1 MKSPFP
7 SFTSL
12 APAVPEWVNVAGVP
26 VAGDVAVLPFP
37 GHPDHTAVL
46 VIPPGAPYVV
56 LAIMDPQRV
65 GLGFAHVMVVN
76 RLSPPYA
83 MLSVE
88 ASCEDGGQA
97 KHLMDP
103 LSGVAWTAAAL
114 LLSYAGVNVGGV
126 AAMLSGNGS
135 NSPMVKVSGSPA
147 PSTLE
152 GKVMSILSTPS
163 PDQKYENELVSKVA
177 NDLADVDVTRLT
189 GSSNMDFH
197 GPASVHAATKV
208 AAGGKP
214 PYAVLLFLDAYA
226 RKQVRRSRNWVAPT
240 MAPAGLP
247 YCDPKL
253 TTEGPNAKELLA
265 AIPKIVEW
273 GTNSYGLNPF
283 DVHHPDASELHRMY
297 ALTEDPFYLLQQ
309 QILYFTMRT
318 TVAYWRPAAKQG
330 STPWAGVARI
340 PGWQATNIGEL
351 MDSISRRPCAEN
363 LPIIAQL
370 AKDAKQIAS
379 DTIAQFAKADVA
391 TPTWPLVGTSGSP
404 PPQLEDPVTGANYQY
419 QMAWQLPVWAWGMQW
434 IDAACGVALEKWNA
448 WAKTQ
453 GGDTISAD
461 VIADLIDARD
471 RAREAWQTLIS
482 FFGAHCY
489 DQATDRYL
497 YAYGKAPDG
506 TGVKVWHAI
515 DGGVG
520 MWFLAPMQRAL
531 ESGFLLA
538 PTVEEFRVRL
548 LNHAKLVDPTRHV
561 HCANLAPGAFGMTTL
576 VPAMTGEASET
587 LAGWPISK

>member
-7 SFTSL
+7 SFTSI
-12 APAVPEWVNVAGVP
+12 APAVPEWVNVGRSP

-37 GHPDHTAVL
+37 GHPDQTAVL
-46 VIPPGAPYVV
+46 VFPPGAPYVV
-56 LAIMDPQRV
+56 LGIMDPKRV

-76 RLSPPYA
+76 RVGVPLE
-83 MLSVE
+83 VE
-88 ASCEDGGQA
+88 ASNEDGGKA
-97 KHLMDP
+97 IHLMDP
-103 LSGVAWTAAAL
+103 LSGVAWTAAAV
-114 LLSYAGVNVGGV
+114 LLSHAGVNVGGP
-126 AAMLSGNGS
+126 AYAITNAKQGGDDE
-135 NSPMVKVSGSPA
+135 SPMTMISGASGPV
-147 PSTLE
+147 TLE
-152 GKVMSILSTPS
+152 GKVMAILSAPS
-163 PDQKYENELVSKVA
+163 PHQKYENELVSKVA

-208 AAGGKP
+208 AAGGKA

-240 MAPAGLP
+240 MSPAGLP
-247 YCDPKL
+247 YCVPEF
-253 TTEGPNAKELLA
+253 TTEGPNAKELLE
-265 AIPKIVEW
+265 AIPKINEW

-330 STPWAGVARI
+330 NTPWAGVARI

-351 MDSISRRPCAEN
+351 IDSISRRPCAEN
-363 LPIIAQL
+363 LPIITQL
-370 AKDAKQIAS
+370 AKDAMQIAK
-379 DTIAQFAKADVA
+379 DTIVQFDKGDIA
-391 TPTWPLVGTSGSP
+391 TPTWPLVGTTGSAP
-404 PPQLEDPVTGANYQY
+404 AGLEDPVTGANYPY

-434 IDAACGVALEKWNA
+434 IDAACVVAIERWNA

-461 VIADLIDARD
+461 VINDLFDASV
-471 RAREAWQTLIS
+471 RAREAWQSLLS

-489 DQATDRYL
+489 DPATDRYL

-506 TGVKVWHAI
+506 TGVKVWHSI
-515 DGGVG
+515 DGGVA
-520 MWFLAPMQRAL
+520 MWFLAPIQRAF
-531 ESGFLLA
+531 ESGFILSSA
-538 PTVEEFRVRL
+538 VEEFRVRL
-548 LNHAKLVDPTRHV
+548 INHAKLVDPSKRS
-561 HCANLAPGAFGMTTL
+561 HCPNLAPGAFGMSTL
-576 VPAMTGEASET
+576 VP
-587 LAGWPISK
+587 PIGGAK